1 MNDRSRLPDCHVRD
15 TRSHSWTRH
24 SPARTRS
31 WWNHDGRTRPRI
43 VKARHSVFYETPL
56 TLTVTVAS
64 DAVAHIHQDLADA
77 RCAARQVVGCEIVHS
92 ERVRVGEEGQEV
104 VDPAQHVGL
113 AHAELDLLVGGCGG
127 QFAMLCTDV
136 SAAATPAAA
145 AAHRCVLRPWRD
157 TRSAEGQGRLTTRCD
172 AMLW

>member
-15 TRSHSWTRH
+15 TRSHSRTRH

-127 QFAMLCTDV
+127 AVRHAVYRRERNGNARRGRGTPVC
-136 SAAATPAAA
+136 AAAVA
-145 AAHRCVLRPWRD
+145 
-157 TRSAEGQGRLTTRCD
+157 
-172 AMLW
+172 